1 LFLKK
6 NDATQ
11 NHIIKSMK
19 NKKHTVVVLGASSN
33 PDRYSNKA
41 IKMLIAYGHDVIP
54 IHPALKE
61 IEGLPVVPSL
71 AAVDTKVDT
80 LTIYVGPQKS
90 KTLINEIISLSPGRV
105 ILNPGT
111 ESFEL
116 EHGLSQNKIPF
127 IKGCTLVM
135 LQTEQF

>member
-1 LFLKK
+1 
-6 NDATQ
+6 
-11 NHIIKSMK
+11 MK
-19 NKKHTVVVLGASSN
+19 NKRHTIVVLGSSPN

-54 IHPALKE
+54 VHPTLKE
-61 IEGLPVVPSL
+61 IEGLPVISSL
-71 AAVDTKVDT
+71 SDVRKKVDT
-80 LTIYVGPQKS
+80 LTIYIGPQKS
-90 KTLINEIISLSPGRV
+90 KTLIDDIISLNPGRV

-116 EHGLSQNKIPF
+116 EDSLSQNKVPF

-135 LQTEQF
+135 LRTEQF